1 MRFQNS
7 RLRLKFLNLAINIHC
22 MTASFLNGFKISD
35 IDQLILALILH
46 NILEWS
52 KKLDVKFSRVFIR
65 CKDILLNLNFFV
77 FFFLYELLTSF

>member
-1 MRFQNS
+1 MASPQV
-7 RLRLKFLNLAINIHC
+7 LKPGNIHC

>member
-1 MRFQNS
+1 
-7 RLRLKFLNLAINIHC
+7 

-77 FFFLYELLTSF
+77 FFFPLWIINKFLIIKFLNVIVQYITCEIN